1 MSVLDFFLFEESS
14 NRPVTEAIAVA
25 EEPGRQARILTTI
38 ANALARADD
47 LDTIVKHVT
56 DGARALCRAVL
67 ATVAVRDPESGVIM
81 PRGGAHALDP
91 GRSRFLALPETSPER
106 QAVKSGLPVRSAVRG
121 VATLVV
127 PIGRA
132 ESIEGLISVARPS
145 PFRDSD
151 ELELTHLAADAAI
164 AIARLRAGDA
174 ARAELGEAR
183 RASRAREE
191 FLAVVSHELRTPVT
205 AVLGWVR
212 LLRGGRLRPTQ
223 AARALHAIQRSAEM
237 QARLISDLLDVS
249 RIATGVLHLEPR
261 GVLLAETV
269 QEAVDAIRLEIDAKG
284 VALRTRLDEV
294 EAHVWGDPLRL
305 RQIVMNLLTNAV
317 TATPAGG
324 RIEVVLERAGEWT
337 RLTVSDTGVGIEPEL
352 LPDLFEQFAPKRRPK
367 GRRPGGL
374 GLGLAIVRHLSELHR
389 GRVSA
394 DSAGKNQGA
403 VFTVEL
409 PLLTSATA
417 AVLSS
422 EQPLDPPPMTPGDGL
437 LRHEPTR
444 AIRSRQRPASA

>member
-1 MSVLDFFLFEESS
+1 
-14 NRPVTEAIAVA
+14 
-25 EEPGRQARILTTI
+25 
-38 ANALARADD
+38 
-47 LDTIVKHVT
+47 
-56 DGARALCRAVL
+56 
-67 ATVAVRDPESGVIM
+67 
-81 PRGGAHALDP
+81 
-91 GRSRFLALPETSPER
+91 
-106 QAVKSGLPVRSAVRG
+106 
-121 VATLVV
+121 
-127 PIGRA
+127 
-132 ESIEGLISVARPS
+132 
-145 PFRDSD
+145 
-151 ELELTHLAADAAI
+151 
-164 AIARLRAGDA
+164 
-174 ARAELGEAR
+174 
-183 RASRAREE
+183 
-191 FLAVVSHELRTPVT
+191 
-205 AVLGWVR
+205 
-212 LLRGGRLRPTQ
+212 
-223 AARALHAIQRSAEM
+223 M

-249 RIATGVLHLEPR
+249 RMATGVLHLEPR

-317 TATPAGG
+317 TATPNGG
-324 RIEVVLERAGEWT
+324 RIEVVLERAGEWA

-352 LPDLFEQFAPKRRPK
+352 LPDLFEQFPPKRRPK

-394 DSAGKNQGA
+394 ASPGKNQGA

-417 AVLSS
+417 ALLSS
-422 EQPLDPPPMTPGDGL
+422 EQPLDPPPMTAGGGL

-444 AIRSRQRPASA
+444 AIRSQHRPASA